1 VISLVAATLPM
12 LPGVIDPARAAASN
26 PTYTL
31 EGCKNDGTMT
41 FPEQGPFVCDSTDY
55 TTGNLKT
62 WQELDNVPFQVTLTA
77 PVAGTA
83 TLGLAGDHKY
93 GSAASYVG
101 FDYVS
106 IPVLSPDSAGLNCPT
121 PSSVGYGIKLSSNGG
136 VYDTIQRDVAFTG
149 AQNATGDC
157 TYDFYMR
164 LALGSSNYSGSSLQG
179 YVNSGYSGEKRVP
192 LPVPPG
198 PQTIHK
204 TMIGT
209 QNSTYTWDIAK
220 SANPTSLTFNNTCA
234 DTNGS
239 SQNVD
244 ITVSWTRFAATPSG
258 DIDVVVD
265 IYAKN
270 DAARPLNL
278 SISDAIYSGTT
289 LLFNRPTVTGQIGAR
304 SDALVAQDHFTVP
317 AGTTNLNDIAT
328 ATYSDPV
335 VAPDLPVITGTATA
349 TANAV
354 ITTATAANAT
364 ATVTDSESLTTG
376 QGLTFSVAAPSSGSF
391 AGYTP
396 GTSTNGPVVW
406 NSGTLSGS
414 GSVVFHKTV
423 YAAYGTAG
431 SGTLSDTATLTPANS
446 AALPPVSK
454 SVPITSSSLGRIDI
468 TKTIPNVL
476 SGSETA
482 TFTIQVSPGATFDAN
497 NVVGST
503 TFTFTAGQTSKT
515 QSVTGLPPG
524 TYTLHELAV
533 PHWQP
538 QPDQTK
544 TLSGT
549 GASACVNTATF
560 NNGFGNAS
568 AAAKKVTVPAGS
580 QGGWSFTLTRPDAT
594 TVTLQSDSNGD
605 VNFGLL
611 AAEGTYTITETQ
623 QADWDKTGES
633 LSVNGT
639 TISATCSFTV
649 NYPVDEGK
657 AFLCTMTNTRRGHIV
672 VYKHTDPAGDT
683 QGFVF
688 TPNYNS
694 GVTFTLH
701 DGQNNDSG
709 ALVPCG
715 SGVGCYNV
723 SEAMPT
729 GWRADPNHP
738 TTCFDGTTSYSAGA
752 IELKPGKT
760 VTCDF
765 YNQKK
770 GHVRVVKTF
779 NGATLSGADAF
790 TFQLRSGATTSAA
803 GTVIESQTTNAGNA
817 GDVTFAAYLNPGA
830 TYQLCETG
838 IPVNWHST
846 LSDMAGAFS
855 PGPAPADNST
865 VCVNFTVNP
874 GETKT
879 FTVNNTR
886 PGGDARTIGYW
897 KNWSSCK
904 TSGGKQAPILDRTLA
919 KSEPGGIAVGSL
931 VLHGDVNNPNVAPS
945 CGAAVRLLNKSRVD
959 TGAKSASDPVFNFA
973 AQYVA
978 ARLNYV
984 AGAKQCPAA
993 TTAMN
998 SGQALLVTLH
1008 FNGSTHD
1015 VLTSAQKTQLNQWA
1029 STLDQYNNNNLC

>member
-1 VISLVAATLPM
+1 M
-12 LPGVIDPARAAASN
+12 PGVIDLARAAASN

-31 EGCKNDGTMT
+31 EGCRNDGTFT
-41 FPEQGPFVCDSTDY
+41 IPEQGPFVCDSGDY

-83 TLGLAGDHKY
+83 TIGLAGDHKY

-121 PSSVGYGIKLSSNGG
+121 PSSVDYGIKLSSNGG

-157 TYDFYMR
+157 TYDYYMR

-204 TMIGT
+204 TMVGT
-209 QNSTYTWDIAK
+209 QNSAYTWDIAK
-220 SANPTSLTFNNTCA
+220 SASPTSLTFSNNC
-234 DTNGS
+234 DNVNGS
-239 SQNVD
+239 QQNVD
-244 ITVSWTRFAATPSG
+244 ITVSWTRFDATPTG

-289 LLFNRPTVTGQIGAR
+289 LLFTRPTVTGQIGAR

-328 ATYSDPV
+328 ATYTDPV
-335 VAPDLPVITGTATA
+335 VAPDLPSIVGTAT
-349 TANAV
+349 TSANAV
-354 ITTATAANAT
+354 IQSGTVSNAT

-391 AGYTP
+391 AGYTA
-396 GTSTNGPVVW
+396 GTPTNGPVVW

-423 YAAYGTAG
+423 YAAYGTSG

-454 SVPITSSSLGRIDI
+454 SVPITSSSAATITV
-468 TKTIPNVL
+468 TKTAPNEFQGGDEAKFTIHIAPGSTYDPANQIGTGHEFVFNASTPLVGGRPTL
-476 SGSETA
+476 SF
-482 TFTIQVSPGATFDAN
+482 TFTGLTPGATY
-497 NVVGST
+497 VVHED
-503 TFTFTAGQTSKT
+503 TASGWAPQDD
-515 QSVTGLPPG
+515 VV
-524 TYTLHELAV
+524 V
-533 PHWQP
+533 P
-538 QPDQTK
+538 
-544 TLSGT
+544 LT
-549 GASACVNTATF
+549 GANVC
-560 NNGFGNAS
+560 GNALTINNS
-568 AAAKKVTVPAGS
+568 HPPALARVRKVTVPAGS
-580 QGGWSFTLTRPDAT
+580 EAGWSFTLTYNGSTVIGTAT
-594 TVTLQSDSNGD
+594 TTGTGY
-605 VNFGLL
+605 VNFPPLSQ
-611 AAEGTYTITETQ
+611 EGSYTITENPTAA
-623 QADWDKTGES
+623 QAANWDQTGS
-633 LSVNGT
+633 SG
-639 TISATCSFTV
+639 CSFTV
-649 NYPVDEGK
+649 NFPADNGQT
-657 AFLCTMTNTRRGHIV
+657 FSCTFTNTQRGHIV
-672 VYKHTDPAGDT
+672 VYKHTDPAGDP

-688 TPNYNS
+688 TPSYN
-694 GVTFTLH
+694 GGATFTLH
-701 DGQNNDSG
+701 DGENNDSG
-709 ALVPCG
+709 ALVPG
-715 SGVGCYNV
+715 SYSV

-729 GWRADPNHP
+729 GWLADPNHA
-738 TTCFDGTTSYSAGA
+738 TTCSDGTSSYAPSAIALGA
-752 IELKPGKT
+752 GKT
-760 VTCDF
+760 VTCHF

-779 NGATLSGADAF
+779 NGATLSGTDSF
-790 TFQLRSGATTSAA
+790 TFQLRSGATASAA
-803 GTVIESQTTNAGNA
+803 GSVLETKVTNAGNA
-817 GDVTFAAYLNPGA
+817 GDVTFATYLTPGA

-855 PGPAPADNST
+855 PGPAPVDNST
-865 VCVNFTVNP
+865 VCVPFTVNP

-919 KSEPGGIAVGSL
+919 STEPNGISVGTL
-931 VLHGDVNNPNVAPS
+931 VLHGNVSDPNHAPG
-945 CGAAVRLLNKSRVD
+945 CAAAVRLLNKSRVD

-978 ARLNYV
+978 AKLNYV
-984 AGAKQCPAA
+984 AGAQQCSAA

-998 SGQALLVTLH
+998 SGQALLVALH

-1015 VLTSAQKTQLNQWA
+1015 VLTSTQKTQLNQWA
-1029 STLDQYNNNNLC
+1029 ATLDQYNNNNLC